1 MTEKA
6 IKTHGLTREF
16 LKTKGAK
23 KVSEGQLKILL
34 NFLNEKKDLPIVAHF
49 AKYDRDQVL
58 VPTFQRLGIE
68 KMMSPLE
75 RWRCT
80 FELAERVPEVKI
92 RDLDTLLEHFGFEAR
107 DEDVLHSAVRDC
119 QLTAKVYMKLMK
131 QPPLKVTELGFRN
144 KWTKDD

>member
-6 IKTHGLTREF
+6 IKTHGLTREL
-16 LKTKGAK
+16 LKYKGAK
-23 KVSEGQLKILL
+23 KASEGQLKILL

-58 VPTFQRLGIE
+58 LPTFKRLGME
-68 KMMSPLE
+68 KMMPPVE

-80 FELAERVPEVKI
+80 FEEAERVPDVKI

-107 DEDVLHSAVRDC
+107 DEDVLHNAVLDC
-119 QLTAKVYMKLMK
+119 QLTAKVYMELMK
-131 QPPLKVTELGFRN
+131 LPPRKVSELGFEN
-144 KWTKDD
+144 KWTKDE